1 MRLCRLAHE
10 GDDIVLAL
18 RNRDCG
24 GQDAV
29 DTRTLGVCRA
39 DTGVGDY
46 HAPNLTWGKRN
57 VKLRFPMAGPQTATP
72 PPSPAPSSAPSP
84 RAQLIHI
91 EVDRRLGHEWDEWN
105 GRPLPGGGDF
115 SAAPG
120 LFFRFAALTVAA
132 ATGALALLLYLIG
145 PRLGTL
151 WPLLPRILWS
161 VLGLF
166 AVLQSL
172 YLSVIAAAFY
182 SGRSLLPE
190 RLLERGPYL
199 QLMNYT
205 SLVARAFGKR
215 DWVEHA
221 AIDIYNTLAERRGRR
236 VGKGELLVLIPRC
249 LSKQALDGVLEIAGR
264 YEVPV
269 FVATRGQLARRVIRE
284 RRPRAVVAVACERDM
299 MTGLRDVAGKLPVL
313 GLTMQLPNGPC
324 RDAAIDLGQMERWVQ
339 GLVVAAP
346 VPEHTKR

>member
-1 MRLCRLAHE
+1 MA
-10 GDDIVLAL
+10 
-18 RNRDCG
+18 
-24 GQDAV
+24 
-29 DTRTLGVCRA
+29 
-39 DTGVGDY
+39 
-46 HAPNLTWGKRN
+46 APQ
-57 VKLRFPMAGPQTATP
+57 AATP
-72 PPSPAPSSAPSP
+72 PSQAL

-120 LFFRFAALTVAA
+120 LFFRYAALTVAVATA
-132 ATGALALLLYLIG
+132 AVALLLYLIG
-145 PRLGTL
+145 PRLAAL
-151 WPLLPRILWS
+151 WAPLSRDLWIA
-161 VLGLF
+161 LGVF
-166 AVLQSL
+166 AGLWAL
-172 YLSVIAAAFY
+172 YLSVLAASFY
-182 SGRSLLPE
+182 GGRNLLPE

-205 SLVARAFGKR
+205 SLVARGFGTR

-221 AIDIYNTLAERRGRR
+221 AIDVYNTLAEQRGRK

-324 RDAAIDLGQMERWVQ
+324 RDATIDLGQMERWVQ
-339 GLVVAAP
+339 GLVAEAP
-346 VPEHTKR
+346 ARGRTRQ

>member
-1 MRLCRLAHE
+1 M
-10 GDDIVLAL
+10 
-18 RNRDCG
+18 
-24 GQDAV
+24 
-29 DTRTLGVCRA
+29 
-39 DTGVGDY
+39 
-46 HAPNLTWGKRN
+46 
-57 VKLRFPMAGPQTATP
+57 KLRFLMAPPQTET
-72 PPSPAPSSAPSP
+72 PPSPAPPAPTSSAS

-91 EVDRRLGHEWDEWN
+91 EVDRRLGHEWDEWD

-120 LFFRFAALTVAA
+120 LFFQFATVTVAA
-132 ATGALALLLYLIG
+132 AAGALALLLYLIG
-145 PRLGTL
+145 PRLGALWSPLAGTL
-151 WPLLPRILWS
+151 WS
-161 VLGLF
+161 GLGVF
-166 AVLQSL
+166 AALSWL
-172 YLSVIAAAFY
+172 YLSVLAVSFY
-182 SGRSLLPE
+182 SGRNLLPE

-205 SLVARAFGKR
+205 SLIARGFGKR

-221 AIDIYNTLAERRGRR
+221 AIDVYNTLAERRGRT

-264 YEVPV
+264 YAVPV

-324 RDAAIDLGQMERWVQ
+324 RDAAIDLDQMEKWVQ
-339 GLVVAAP
+339 GLVAERKPQRAP
-346 VPEHTKR
+346 TS

>member
-1 MRLCRLAHE
+1 MA
-10 GDDIVLAL
+10 
-18 RNRDCG
+18 
-24 GQDAV
+24 
-29 DTRTLGVCRA
+29 
-39 DTGVGDY
+39 
-46 HAPNLTWGKRN
+46 APVSN
-57 VKLRFPMAGPQTATP
+57 A
-72 PPSPAPSSAPSP
+72 P

-105 GRPLPGGGDF
+105 GKPLPGNGDF
-115 SAAPG
+115 SAQPG
-120 LFFRFAALTVAA
+120 LFFRFAAFTLLTATAA
-132 ATGALALLLYLIG
+132 VALLLYLIG
-145 PRLGTL
+145 PRLATL
-151 WPLLPRILWS
+151 WSPLPKVLWT
-161 VLGLF
+161 GLALLAGLKAIYLTLL
-166 AVLQSL
+166 AVS
-172 YLSVIAAAFY
+172 FY
-182 SGRSLLPE
+182 GRRNLLPE

-205 SLVARAFGKR
+205 SLVSRLFGRR

-221 AIDIYNTLAERRGRR
+221 AIDVYNTLAVRRGRR

-324 RDAAIDLGQMERWVQ
+324 RDASIDLRQMETWVQ
-339 GLVVAAP
+339 GLVAQDPPA
-346 VPEHTKR
+346 KA

>member
-1 MRLCRLAHE
+1 M
-10 GDDIVLAL
+10 
-18 RNRDCG
+18 
-24 GQDAV
+24 
-29 DTRTLGVCRA
+29 T
-39 DTGVGDY
+39 
-46 HAPNLTWGKRN
+46 
-57 VKLRFPMAGPQTATP
+57 
-72 PPSPAPSSAPSP
+72 

-91 EVDRRLGHEWDEWN
+91 EVDRRLGHEWDEWD
-105 GRPLPGGGDF
+105 GRPLPRAGDF

-120 LFFRFAALTVAA
+120 LFFRFAALTVLAA
-132 ATGALALLLYLIG
+132 AGAVALLLYLIG
-145 PRLGTL
+145 PRLGGL
-151 WPLLPRILWS
+151 WTPLPRILWIT
-161 VLGLF
+161 LATLTGLL
-166 AVLQSL
+166 AL
-172 YLSVIAAAFY
+172 YLSVLAASLY
-182 SGRSLLPE
+182 GGKNLLPE
-190 RLLERGPYL
+190 RLMERGPYL

-205 SLVARAFGKR
+205 SFIARGFGKR

-221 AIDIYNTLAERRGRR
+221 AIDIYNTFAERRGRK

-339 GLVVAAP
+339 GLVAEAP
-346 VPEHTKR
+346 GRPHTRQETPAIPLQ

>member
-1 MRLCRLAHE
+1 
-10 GDDIVLAL
+10 
-18 RNRDCG
+18 
-24 GQDAV
+24 
-29 DTRTLGVCRA
+29 
-39 DTGVGDY
+39 
-46 HAPNLTWGKRN
+46 
-57 VKLRFPMAGPQTATP
+57 
-72 PPSPAPSSAPSP
+72 
-84 RAQLIHI
+84 
-91 EVDRRLGHEWDEWN
+91 VDRRLGHEWDEWN

-132 ATGALALLLYLIG
+132 VAAAAALLLYLIG

-151 WPLLPRILWS
+151 WPLLPRILWI

-166 AVLQSL
+166 AVLQWL
-172 YLSVIAAAFY
+172 YLSVLAASFY
-182 SGRSLLPE
+182 SGRNLLPE

-199 QLMNYT
+199 KLMNYT
-205 SLVARAFGKR
+205 SLIARGFGRR

-221 AIDIYNTLAERRGRR
+221 AIDVYNTLAERRGRR

-299 MTGLRDVAGKLPVL
+299 MTGLRDVAGRLPVL

-324 RDAAIDLGQMERWVQ
+324 RDATIDLEQMEKWVQ
-339 GLVVAAP
+339 GLVAEAEPQRAP
-346 VPEHTKR
+346 ST

>member
-1 MRLCRLAHE
+1 MA
-10 GDDIVLAL
+10 AL
-18 RNRDCG
+18 
-24 GQDAV
+24 
-29 DTRTLGVCRA
+29 
-39 DTGVGDY
+39 
-46 HAPNLTWGKRN
+46 H
-57 VKLRFPMAGPQTATP
+57 TATP
-72 PPSPAPSSAPSP
+72 PSQAPP

-120 LFFRFAALTVAA
+120 LFFRFAALTLAALAA
-132 ATGALALLLYLIG
+132 AAAFLLYLVG
-145 PRLGTL
+145 PRLAAL
-151 WPLLPRILWS
+151 SPPLARGMWI
-161 VLGLF
+161 GL
-166 AVLQSL
+166 AAAAGLATL
-172 YLSVIAAAFY
+172 YLTVLAASFY
-182 SGRSLLPE
+182 GRRTLLPE

-205 SLVARAFGKR
+205 SLIARAFGKR

-221 AIDIYNTLAERRGRR
+221 AIDIYNTLAERRGRK

-324 RDAAIDLGQMERWVQ
+324 RDAAIDLDQMEKWVQ
-339 GLVVAAP
+339 GLVS
-346 VPEHTKR
+346 TS

>member
-1 MRLCRLAHE
+1 M
-10 GDDIVLAL
+10 
-18 RNRDCG
+18 
-24 GQDAV
+24 
-29 DTRTLGVCRA
+29 
-39 DTGVGDY
+39 
-46 HAPNLTWGKRN
+46 
-57 VKLRFPMAGPQTATP
+57 KLRRVSAP
-72 PPSPAPSSAPSP
+72 PPQP

-105 GRPLPGGGDF
+105 GKPLPNRGDF
-115 SAAPG
+115 SAEPR
-120 LFFRFAALTVAA
+120 LFFGFAALTI
-132 ATGALALLLYLIG
+132 ATGVGLIALLLYLIG
-145 PRLGTL
+145 PRLGSLWKPFPQLQWIALGTL
-151 WPLLPRILWS
+151 AGLSWLYVG
-161 VLGLF
+161 VL
-166 AVLQSL
+166 A
-172 YLSVIAAAFY
+172 LSYY
-182 SGRSLLPE
+182 SGRNLLPE
-190 RLLERGPYL
+190 RLMERGLYL
-199 QLMNYT
+199 KLMNYT
-205 SLVARAFGKR
+205 SLLARVAGKR

-324 RDAAIDLGQMERWVQ
+324 RDATIDLTQMEAWVQ
-339 GLVVAAP
+339 GLVGGASGAGTAGTQSKPQRTPAA
-346 VPEHTKR
+346 

>member
-1 MRLCRLAHE
+1 
-10 GDDIVLAL
+10 
-18 RNRDCG
+18 
-24 GQDAV
+24 
-29 DTRTLGVCRA
+29 
-39 DTGVGDY
+39 
-46 HAPNLTWGKRN
+46 
-57 VKLRFPMAGPQTATP
+57 
-72 PPSPAPSSAPSP
+72 
-84 RAQLIHI
+84 
-91 EVDRRLGHEWDEWN
+91 VDRRLGHEWDEWN

-115 SAAPG
+115 SAPPA

-132 ATGALALLLYLIG
+132 VTGIGALLLYLIG
-145 PRLGTL
+145 PRLGAL
-151 WPLLPRILWS
+151 WRPLPQVLWL
-161 VLGLF
+161 VLAAA
-166 AVLQSL
+166 AVLQWL
-172 YLSVIAAAFY
+172 YVGVLATSFFT
-182 SGRSLLPE
+182 GRNLLPE

-205 SLVARAFGKR
+205 SLLARAFGKR

-324 RDAAIDLGQMERWVQ
+324 RDAAIDLEQMEKWVQ
-339 GLVVAAP
+339 GLVMQSKPQSTPTA
-346 VPEHTKR
+346 

>member
-1 MRLCRLAHE
+1 
-10 GDDIVLAL
+10 
-18 RNRDCG
+18 
-24 GQDAV
+24 
-29 DTRTLGVCRA
+29 
-39 DTGVGDY
+39 
-46 HAPNLTWGKRN
+46 
-57 VKLRFPMAGPQTATP
+57 MAAPQTATP
-72 PPSPAPSSAPSP
+72 PSQAP

-120 LFFRFAALTVAA
+120 LFFRFAALTLAVLAA
-132 ATGALALLLYLIG
+132 GAAFLLYLVA
-145 PRLGTL
+145 PRLVTL
-151 WPLLPRILWS
+151 SPPLARDLWL
-161 VLGLF
+161 VLAAALGL
-166 AVLQSL
+166 ATL
-172 YLSVIAAAFY
+172 YLIVLVASFY
-182 SGRSLLPE
+182 GGRNLLPE
-190 RLLERGPYL
+190 RLMERGPYL
-199 QLMNYT
+199 QLMNYA
-205 SLVARAFGKR
+205 SLIARAFGKR

-324 RDAAIDLGQMERWVQ
+324 RDAAIDLDQMEKWVQ
-339 GLVVAAP
+339 GLVS
-346 VPEHTKR
+346 TS